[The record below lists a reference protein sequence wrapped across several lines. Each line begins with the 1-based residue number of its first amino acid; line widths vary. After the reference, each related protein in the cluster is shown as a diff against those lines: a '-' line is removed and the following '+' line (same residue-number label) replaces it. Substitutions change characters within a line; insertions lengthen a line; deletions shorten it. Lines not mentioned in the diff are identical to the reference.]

1 MKVRHDSINYFIHF
15 SCTCHKKII
24 GQPSMAINSIHK
36 KQTNPDTEIFT
47 TAVSLWNN
55 STVIKKER
63 KTENKRKEG
72 GKKRRK
78 SMTKHKQVHKVC
90 YIRQVFVQVE
100 ICTCP
105 IKTLPTNLNLINT
118 LLFIMIVP
126 FTCVSWTT
134 RKSI

>member
-1 MKVRHDSINYFIHF
+1 
-15 SCTCHKKII
+15 
-24 GQPSMAINSIHK
+24 
-36 KQTNPDTEIFT
+36 
-47 TAVSLWNN
+47 
-55 STVIKKER
+55 
-63 KTENKRKEG
+63 
-72 GKKRRK
+72 
-78 SMTKHKQVHKVC
+78 MTKHKQVHKVC